1 MTVLLLMAAA
11 ASSGAAFEGR
21 WNTPGNRS
29 VVEISRRGQ
38 HLCGRIIFARPKPGT
53 STPPLDTENPDPQC
67 RSRPLAGLQIMPG
80 FSVNGADGTIYNPQ
94 NGKSYRS
101 KMALAADGTLKV
113 SGCVAIFCQTQI
125 WVKAR

>member
-1 MTVLLLMAAA
+1 M
-11 ASSGAAFEGR
+11 S
-21 WNTPGNRS
+21 
-29 VVEISRRGQ
+29 
-38 HLCGRIIFARPKPGT
+38 
-53 STPPLDTENPDPQC
+53 
-67 RSRPLAGLQIMPG
+67 G
-80 FSVNGADGTIYNPQ
+80 FSINGADGTIYNPQ